1 MFPIVNRC
9 ALPVLITMLTA
20 GGALA
25 GSLSLSETRVHLDPA
40 RPTTLLK
47 VRNAGASKAAVQVS
61 VVEWRQGEDGV
72 DRYEPSSALAVFP
85 KIAEIEASGEQAI
98 RIGYPNALVPGEERT
113 LRLFVEELPVANPG
127 EKAFRFTVKLGVP
140 VFVAGPDARPA
151 PELESAVLRGD
162 SLQLRIR
169 NRGGAHTMVSRIT
182 CEGVDAAG
190 AATFTSELRGWYV
203 LAGATRLFRAAISPG
218 ACAATRA
225 IRVRAGIEDTRD
237 PSHPSE
243 VKAVF
248 DAGDSGCP
256 VASRS
261 APRTTP

>member
-1 MFPIVNRC
+1 MPWCQGRSERC
-9 ALPVLITMLTA
+9 V
-20 GGALA
+20 
-25 GSLSLSETRVHLDPA
+25 
-40 RPTTLLK
+40 
-47 VRNAGASKAAVQVS
+47 
-61 VVEWRQGEDGV
+61 
-72 DRYEPSSALAVFP
+72 
-85 KIAEIEASGEQAI
+85 
-98 RIGYPNALVPGEERT
+98 
-113 LRLFVEELPVANPG
+113 FVEELPVATPG